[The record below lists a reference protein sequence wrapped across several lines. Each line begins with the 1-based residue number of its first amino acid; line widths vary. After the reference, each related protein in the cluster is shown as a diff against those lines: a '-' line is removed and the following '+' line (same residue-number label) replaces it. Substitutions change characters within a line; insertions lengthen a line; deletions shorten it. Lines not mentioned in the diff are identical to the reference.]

1 MQKITII
8 NDHVS
13 HYRIPFFEQLKCAL
27 EARGATLVVVYSVTS
42 NPQYIQGDLPWAIR
56 VPSYSI
62 GKAVWQ
68 PVWRLSRDSDLVI
81 LPQVSRN
88 LHLYPLTLR
97 FWAGGAKIALWGH
110 GKSLQN
116 LSKTSFVESS
126 KTFVSRH
133 VHWWF
138 AYNDYSARIVRDL
151 GFPAGRI
158 TSLNNSVDTAS
169 LRKARETLVSADLD
183 ALKAR
188 LGISGDNVA
197 IYTGLLYKAK
207 RIDFLIESCRKVRA
221 EMLDFELIIIGKG
234 DDEEMIREAA
244 RVSPW
249 IHFVGPKGE
258 LEKVPYWS
266 LSKLLLLPGV
276 VGLTMV
282 DCLALGLPMVTTAV
296 PGHGPEIDYFRDG
309 EHGIMLKNWKS
320 SDAYADI
327 IVELLRNEDKR
338 LAMARRCLADG
349 AVYSTEDMVGRFV
362 DGVDAALSAPRYN
375 GFLKDRAVK

>member
-1 MQKITII
+1 MPKITII
-8 NDHVS
+8 NDSVS
-13 HYRIPFFEQLKCAL
+13 HYRIPFFEQLKSAL
-27 EARGATLVVVYSVTS
+27 EERGTTLVLGYTVSR
-42 NPQYIQGDLPWAIR
+42 NPQFIQGDLPWALK

-97 FWAGGAKIALWGH
+97 FWAGGAKVALWGH

-116 LSKTSFVESS
+116 LSETSFVEAS
-126 KTFVSRH
+126 KAFFSRH

-138 AYNDYSARIVRDL
+138 AYNDYSARIVANL
-151 GFPAGRI
+151 GFPSGRI
-158 TSLNNSVDTAS
+158 TSLNNSVDTVS
-169 LRKARETLVSADLD
+169 LRKTRESLTSADLD
-183 ALKAR
+183 ALR
-188 LGISGDNVA
+188 SELGISGDNVA

-207 RIDFLIESCRKVRA
+207 RMDFLIESCRKVRTQIP
-221 EMLDFELIIIGKG
+221 DFELIIIGKG
-234 DDEEMIREAA
+234 DDEEMIRDAA

-249 IHFVGPKGE
+249 IHFVGPRGE

-266 LSKLLLLPGV
+266 LAKLVLLPGV

-296 PGHGPEIDYFRDG
+296 PGHGPEIDYFRDS
-309 EHGIMLKNWKS
+309 EHGIMLKNWQS

-327 IVELLRNEDKR
+327 IVELLRNEGKR
-338 LAMARRCLADG
+338 MDMARRCFADG
-349 AVYSTEDMVGRFV
+349 ALYSTEDMVRRFV
-362 DGVDAALSAPRYN
+362 EGVDAALSAPRYS
-375 GFLKDRAVK
+375 GFGISRAVT